1 MPNLWPVVGSCHRDG
16 GEAAAENTKRGRDEE
31 VRARSPRAAR
41 SLQALLERPQG
52 AEVQGLDGQVC
63 EIFFSNF

>member
-16 GEAAAENTKRGRDEE
+16 GEAAAEDSKRGRDEE
-31 VRARSPRAAR
+31 VRARYSRAAR
-41 SLQALLERPQG
+41 SLQALLERSQG

-63 EIFFSNF
+63 EKVISNL